1 MNGLIKSNI
10 FIEVCHPEEVE
21 GHPEE
26 VEGHPE
32 QTEGHPG
39 PAEG

>member
-21 GHPEE
+21 GHPE
-26 VEGHPE
+26 